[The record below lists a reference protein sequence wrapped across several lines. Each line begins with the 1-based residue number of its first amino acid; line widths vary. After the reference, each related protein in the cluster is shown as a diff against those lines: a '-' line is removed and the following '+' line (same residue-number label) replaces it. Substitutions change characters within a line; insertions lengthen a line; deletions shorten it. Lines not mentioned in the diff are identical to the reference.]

1 MAGDTG
7 SIDHQPSK
15 PDKSRVEAVLGTHH
29 PLVVKLPPSQP
40 EPESPS
46 PMLPKRKAVMSLDK
60 IDSESYEI
68 SPLATSEQAGNLPAR
83 QGTPVAGL
91 PARQGTP
98 VAGLPARQG
107 TPVAGLPARQGAP
120 VAGLP
125 SRQGTPV
132 PPNVHD
138 AAAASP
144 LPVAPRVPAVV
155 AAPVPAVA
163 SQHRPGDT
171 IQTPV
176 KKEEERPVIDQ
187 DIDSPF
193 ANFGTVYV

>member
-1 MAGDTG
+1 
-7 SIDHQPSK
+7 
-15 PDKSRVEAVLGTHH
+15 
-29 PLVVKLPPSQP
+29 
-40 EPESPS
+40 
-46 PMLPKRKAVMSLDK
+46 MSLDK

-107 TPVAGLPARQGAP
+107 TPVPQ
-120 VAGLP
+120 
-125 SRQGTPV
+125 
-132 PPNVHD
+132 NVHD

-176 KKEEERPVIDQ
+176 KVRHTEGISWDNLAMLQ
-187 DIDSPF
+187 YYI
-193 ANFGTVYV
+193 

>member
-1 MAGDTG
+1 
-7 SIDHQPSK
+7 
-15 PDKSRVEAVLGTHH
+15 
-29 PLVVKLPPSQP
+29 
-40 EPESPS
+40 
-46 PMLPKRKAVMSLDK
+46 MSLDK

-98 VAGLPARQG
+98 VAGLPARQE
-107 TPVAGLPARQGAP
+107 TPVAGLPARQG
-120 VAGLP
+120 
-125 SRQGTPV
+125 TPV
-132 PPNVHD
+132 PQNVHD

-144 LPVAPRVPAVV
+144 LPVALRVPVVV

-163 SQHRPGDT
+163 SQHQPSDT

-176 KKEEERPVIDQ
+176 KVRHTEGISWDNLAMLQ
-187 DIDSPF
+187 YYI
-193 ANFGTVYV
+193 